1 MPYAPLAAGPLKNAL
16 DWGSRPPNCW
26 GHRAAAVL
34 SSSGGTGG
42 TRSQYHIR
50 QVGVFLDIHFLNK
63 PRKCGVDSGT
73 HGPLNPPP
81 PSRVELCAVAG
92 PDQLDGLYLEPYLT
106 PSYSASEQKLHL
118 ALSFPPPRAC
128 CTLAPPPVML

>member
-26 GHRAAAVL
+26 GHRAAAIL

-42 TRSQYHIR
+42 TRSQYHVR

-63 PRKCGVDSGT
+63 PEVFTKAHLPPKKFDDDGNLIDPETKEHLRKMLPALQPFALRLQGKSANFEQANGDLRL
-73 HGPLNPPP
+73 PLI
-81 PSRVELCAVAG
+81 A
-92 PDQLDGLYLEPYLT
+92 
-106 PSYSASEQKLHL
+106 
-118 ALSFPPPRAC
+118 
-128 CTLAPPPVML
+128 

>member
-26 GHRAAAVL
+26 GHRAAAIL

-63 PRKCGVDSGT
+63 PEVFTKAHLPPKKFDDDGNLIDPETKEHLRKML
-73 HGPLNPPP
+73 PALQPFAL
-81 PSRVELCAVAG
+81 RL
-92 PDQLDGLYLEPYLT
+92 QLGEVC
-106 PSYSASEQKLHL
+106 KL
-118 ALSFPPPRAC
+118 
-128 CTLAPPPVML
+128 